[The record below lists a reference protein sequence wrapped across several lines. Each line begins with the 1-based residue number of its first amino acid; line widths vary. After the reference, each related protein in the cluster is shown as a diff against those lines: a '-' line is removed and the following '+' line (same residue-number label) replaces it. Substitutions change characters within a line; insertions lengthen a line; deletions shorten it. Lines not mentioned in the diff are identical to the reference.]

1 MKPPKFEYAAPENL
15 EEVMTLLGQYG
26 DDAKILAGGQSLVPM
41 MNMRL
46 ARPGYIVD
54 VNRVRG
60 LSYIREEDGI
70 LAMGALTRHK
80 EVEKSELVRKRNPLI
95 AEAATFIGHPQV
107 RNRGTVGGTLA
118 HADPAAEMP
127 AVIVA
132 LDGELVIRGASG
144 TRTCKPE
151 DFFLTFLTVQIDP
164 SEMLVEARF
173 PVVTGRTGTAFLEF
187 SRRHGDFAIVAVA
200 AALTLDGKGV
210 CKKVGLGLAG
220 VGPTPIRPAGAEKI
234 LTGQTLKDDVIEQA
248 AIKAAEETDPASDV
262 HGSADYRREMVK
274 VFTRR
279 ALKKALERVP
289 A

>member
-1 MKPPKFEYAAPENL
+1 
-15 EEVMTLLGQYG
+15 
-26 DDAKILAGGQSLVPM
+26 
-41 MNMRL
+41 
-46 ARPGYIVD
+46 
-54 VNRVRG
+54 
-60 LSYIREEDGI
+60 
-70 LAMGALTRHK
+70 
-80 EVEKSELVRKRNPLI
+80 
-95 AEAATFIGHPQV
+95 
-107 RNRGTVGGTLA
+107 
-118 HADPAAEMP
+118 
-127 AVIVA
+127 
-132 LDGELVIRGASG
+132 
-144 TRTCKPE
+144 
-151 DFFLTFLTVQIDP
+151 
-164 SEMLVEARF
+164 LVEARF